1 MATKRALKKDVNNIV
16 SELFAE
22 CLISKQLPGTD
33 QAKADELM
41 EEILKT
47 QTEFVCRLSHP
58 EPGNTKNFYKTFY
71 TDFNARVETLL
82 DSLGKLK

>member
-1 MATKRALKKDVNNIV
+1 MATKRALKKNVNYIV

-22 CLISKQLPGTD
+22 CIVSKQIPGTD
-33 QAKADELM
+33 QAKADALM

-47 QTEFVCRLSHP
+47 QTEFLCRLSHP

-71 TDFNARVETLL
+71 TDFNARLQTIVE
-82 DSLGKLK
+82 SLGNLK